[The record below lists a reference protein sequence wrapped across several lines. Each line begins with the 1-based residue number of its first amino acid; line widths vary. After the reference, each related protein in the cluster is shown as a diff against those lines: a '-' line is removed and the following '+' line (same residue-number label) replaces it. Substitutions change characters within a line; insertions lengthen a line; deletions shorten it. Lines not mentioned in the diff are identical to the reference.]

1 MNEENKINYYAII
14 PATVRYDKELKP
26 AEKLLYGEIT
36 SLSNQNGYCYA
47 QNKYFAELYN
57 VTNGTVSKWLSHL
70 QKLNYIKIEIKRN
83 EKQEIIAR
91 HIYIM
96 DIPYGQKKTYP
107 YGQKYQYPMVKNDI
121 ENIINNNIDDLFNLI
136 IDNSSE
142 IPRDFYS
149 ILENL
154 EFIYTFD
161 ILSRMQE
168 DKIQILKNI
177 IYVLFEIYNS
187 QFRVIL
193 SKVERKTLINLYL
206 IAEEHIP
213 EDLLNYYK
221 KSIINKYT

>member
-96 DIPYGQKKTYP
+96 DIPYGQKKPYP

-142 IPRDFYS
+142 IPRDFYLV
-149 ILENL
+149 LENL
-154 EFIYTFD
+154 EFVYTID
-161 ILSRMQE
+161 ILNRMQE

>member
-96 DIPYGQKKTYP
+96 DIPYGQKKPYP

-142 IPRDFYS
+142 IPRDFYLV
-149 ILENL
+149 LENL
-154 EFIYTFD
+154 EFIYTLD

>member
-142 IPRDFYS
+142 IPRDFYLV
-149 ILENL
+149 LENL
-154 EFIYTFD
+154 EFIYTLD

>member
-1 MNEENKINYYAII
+1 
-14 PATVRYDKELKP
+14 
-26 AEKLLYGEIT
+26 
-36 SLSNQNGYCYA
+36 
-47 QNKYFAELYN
+47 
-57 VTNGTVSKWLSHL
+57 
-70 QKLNYIKIEIKRN
+70 
-83 EKQEIIAR
+83 
-91 HIYIM
+91 M
-96 DIPYGQKKTYP
+96 DIPYGQKKPYP

-154 EFIYTFD
+154 EFIYTLD
-161 ILSRMQE
+161 IL
-168 DKIQILKNI
+168 K
-177 IYVLFEIYNS
+177 
-187 QFRVIL
+187 
-193 SKVERKTLINLYL
+193 RKTLINLYL